1 MRVSCTFFSS
11 STQTFFFSTTKQQ
24 NTAQN
29 NQTTNQLNQTP
40 NHQRLNPNAKI
51 SATAVVQKPP
61 RGEIFNSLTT
71 PPLTSPRVRARGR
84 PPAAATQAEN
94 TVPRDMRP
102 RRDTRATLQHG
113 SSIRAMERRSEVEFT
128 KLVLLARSSCG
139 SQTVCRPLASS
150 MWHSGLSLSGQVA
163 AARRTPSRL
172 RT

>member
-11 STQTFFFSTTKQQ
+11 STQTFFSSTTKRQ

-40 NHQRLNPNAKI
+40 NQPRLNPNAKKFI
-51 SATAVVQKPP
+51 DCGGTKATRRNFQLTHNA
-61 RGEIFNSLTT
+61 TT
-71 PPLTSPRVRARGR
+71 PESSPRAR
-84 PPAAATQAEN
+84 
-94 TVPRDMRP
+94 PRDMRP

-128 KLVLLARSSCG
+128 KLVLLARSSCQCA

>member
-61 RGEIFNSLTT
+61 RGEIFNSLTRHH
-71 PPLTSPRVRARGR
+71 SRVLESARAAGR
-84 PPAAATQAEN
+84 
-94 TVPRDMRP
+94 RP
-102 RRDTRATLQHG
+102 RRLRLKTPCPGTCGRDATRAPLCSTGL
-113 SSIRAMERRSEVEFT
+113 RS
-128 KLVLLARSSCG
+128 A
-139 SQTVCRPLASS
+139 Q
-150 MWHSGLSLSGQVA
+150 WN
-163 AARRTPSRL
+163 AARRLSSRSRCYGQEVHAQVKQYAAPSL
-172 RT
+172 VQCGTVG